1 MISVI
6 HQFALD
12 KMTETARLDRID
24 RHILALLQQDG
35 RLTMQEIS
43 DRVGLTPTPVLR
55 RIRIMEEAGL
65 IKGYVALV
73 DQKRAGLPV
82 SVFVSVRLERQRE
95 EELQKFS
102 RAIADWPEVLE
113 CYLMTGR
120 QDFLLRVVVASLED
134 YDQFLKSR
142 LTRLE
147 GVASI
152 ESSFALAQEKYT
164 SALPVQMG

>member
-1 MISVI
+1 MASEPRI
-6 HQFALD
+6 
-12 KMTETARLDRID
+12 DRID
-24 RHILALLQQDG
+24 RHILTLLQQDG

-43 DRVGLTPTPVLR
+43 DRVGLSPTPVLR
-55 RIRIMEEAGL
+55 RIRLMEEAGL

-95 EELQKFS
+95 DALLRFS
-102 RAIADWPEVLE
+102 KAIADWPEVME

-164 SALPVQMG
+164 SALPLREM

>member
-1 MISVI
+1 MGLEPKI
-6 HQFALD
+6 
-12 KMTETARLDRID
+12 DRID
-24 RHILALLQQDG
+24 RHILTLLQQDG

-43 DRVGLTPTPVLR
+43 DRVGLSPTPVLR
-55 RIRIMEEAGL
+55 RIRLMEDAGL
-65 IKGYVALV
+65 IRGYVALV

-95 EELQKFS
+95 EALQRFS
-102 RAIADWPEVLE
+102 KAIADWPEVMD

-164 SALPVQMG
+164 SALPLREM

>member
-1 MISVI
+1 MSSEPKI
-6 HQFALD
+6 
-12 KMTETARLDRID
+12 DRID
-24 RHILALLQQDG
+24 RHILTLLQQDG

-43 DRVGLTPTPVLR
+43 DRVGLSPTPVLR

-65 IKGYVALV
+65 IRGYVALV

-95 EELQKFS
+95 EALQRFS
-102 RAIADWPEVLE
+102 KAIADWPEVMD

-134 YDQFLKSR
+134 YDHFLKSR

-164 SALPVQMG
+164 SALPLREM

>member
-1 MISVI
+1 MSSEPKI
-6 HQFALD
+6 
-12 KMTETARLDRID
+12 DRID
-24 RHILALLQQDG
+24 RHILTLLQQDG

-43 DRVGLTPTPVLR
+43 DRVGLSPTPVLR

-65 IKGYVALV
+65 IRGYVALV

-95 EELQKFS
+95 DALQRFS
-102 RAIADWPEVLE
+102 RAIADWPEVMD

-134 YDQFLKSR
+134 YDHFLKSR
-142 LTRLE
+142 LTRLD

-164 SALPVQMG
+164 SALPLREM

>member
-1 MISVI
+1 MSSEPKI
-6 HQFALD
+6 
-12 KMTETARLDRID
+12 DRID
-24 RHILALLQQDG
+24 RHILTLLQQDG

-43 DRVGLTPTPVLR
+43 DRVGLSPTPVLR

-65 IKGYVALV
+65 IRGYVALV

-95 EELQKFS
+95 DALQRFS
-102 RAIADWPEVLE
+102 KAIADWPEVMD

-134 YDQFLKSR
+134 YDHFLKSR
-142 LTRLE
+142 LTRLD

-152 ESSFALAQEKYT
+152 ESSFALAQEKCT
-164 SALPVQMG
+164 SALPLREM

>member
-1 MISVI
+1 MSSEPKI
-6 HQFALD
+6 
-12 KMTETARLDRID
+12 DRID
-24 RHILALLQQDG
+24 RHILTLLQQDG

-43 DRVGLTPTPVLR
+43 DRVGLSPTPVLR

-65 IKGYVALV
+65 IRGYVALV

-95 EELQKFS
+95 DALQRFS
-102 RAIADWPEVLE
+102 KAIADWPEVMD

-134 YDQFLKSR
+134 YDHFLKSR
-142 LTRLE
+142 LTRLD

-164 SALPVQMG
+164 SALPLREM

>member
-1 MISVI
+1 MGNI
-6 HQFALD
+6 L
-12 KMTETARLDRID
+12 KLDRID
-24 RHILALLQQDG
+24 RQILDLLQQDG
-35 RLTMQEIS
+35 RLTMQQLS
-43 DRVGLTPTPVLR
+43 DRVGLSPTPVLR
-55 RIRIMEEAGL
+55 RIRIMEDAGL
-65 IKGYVALV
+65 IRGYVALV

-95 EELQKFS
+95 EALQHFS
-102 RAIADWPEVLE
+102 RAIADWPEVME

-134 YDQFLKSR
+134 YDHFLKTR
-142 LTRLE
+142 LTRLD

-164 SALPVQMG
+164 SALPLRDG

>member
-1 MISVI
+1 MAS
-6 HQFALD
+6 D
-12 KMTETARLDRID
+12 PKLDRID
-24 RHILALLQQDG
+24 RHILALLQDDCRQTVQAIAD
-35 RLTMQEIS
+35 T
-43 DRVGLTPTPVLR
+43 VGLSPTPVHR
-55 RIRIMEEAGL
+55 RIGIMEEAGL
-65 IKGYVALV
+65 IRRYVALV

-82 SVFVSVRLERQRE
+82 SVFVSIRLERQRE
-95 EELQKFS
+95 EALLHFT
-102 RAIADWPEVLE
+102 RAIAGWPEVLE

-134 YDQFLKSR
+134 YDRFLKSR

-164 SALPVQMG
+164 SALPLRDG